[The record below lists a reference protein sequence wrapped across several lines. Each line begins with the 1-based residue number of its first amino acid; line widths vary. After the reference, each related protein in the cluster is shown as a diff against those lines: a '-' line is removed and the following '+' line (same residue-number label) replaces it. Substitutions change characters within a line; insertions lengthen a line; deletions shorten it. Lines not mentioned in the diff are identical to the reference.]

1 MASSC
6 GVSVLK
12 ILQEAMF
19 IFEIQ
24 SKLRSNHLRNLQE
37 SASVVTVIGKTL
49 DKSRECSSE
58 VVVDTASDSH
68 PQAPLDVHSFQ
79 SLNNQALPPD
89 IALEE
94 GEIPFQP
101 SPVALKKARR
111 IKRQEALLAAASP
124 SSAVSLLFSS
134 IRGKSLGR
142 DTKRA

>member
-1 MASSC
+1 
-6 GVSVLK
+6 
-12 ILQEAMF
+12 Q
-19 IFEIQ
+19 
-24 SKLRSNHLRNLQE
+24 
-37 SASVVTVIGKTL
+37 
-49 DKSRECSSE
+49 

-68 PQAPLDVHSFQ
+68 PQAPVDVHSFQ

-101 SPVALKKARR
+101 SPAALKKARR

>member
-1 MASSC
+1 MS
-6 GVSVLK
+6 VSQSHQGLHDFKVTSKKKNDLIK
-12 ILQEAMF
+12 CRFLSPAISEA
-19 IFEIQ
+19 IP
-24 SKLRSNHLRNLQE
+24 RV
-37 SASVVTVIGKTL
+37 SASPSTAL
-49 DKSRECSSE
+49 RHSR
-58 VVVDTASDSH
+58 
-68 PQAPLDVHSFQ
+68 PQAPVDVHSFQ
-79 SLNNQALPPD
+79 SLNNQALSPD

-101 SPVALKKARR
+101 SPAALKKARR